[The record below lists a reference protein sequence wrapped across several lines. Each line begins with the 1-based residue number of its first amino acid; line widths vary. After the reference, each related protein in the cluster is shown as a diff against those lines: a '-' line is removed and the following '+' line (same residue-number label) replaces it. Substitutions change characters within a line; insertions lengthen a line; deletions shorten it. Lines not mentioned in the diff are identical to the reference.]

1 MPAKY
6 LPIYLNDHLTGATVG
21 VELAKRARGANEGTE
36 LGTFLSELCSELVAD
51 REALLS
57 IMRSLAIGPSRM
69 KVAAGWTAEKLGRL
83 KLNGEITKYSP
94 LSRLLELEG
103 LDSGIEA
110 KCALWVALQ
119 EIRNEDERLGGAPLD
134 DLIERARSQRVRLEP
149 HRLAAARTAL
159 GD

>member
-1 MPAKY
+1 MPARY

-21 VELAKRARGANEGTE
+21 VELVKRARGANKGTE
-36 LGTFLSELCSELVAD
+36 LGTFLDELCSEIVAD

-57 IMRSLAIGPSRM
+57 LMRSLGVQPSRV
-69 KVAAGWTAEKLGRL
+69 KVVAGWTAEKLGRL

-94 LSRLLELEG
+94 LSRLVELEG
-103 LDSGIEA
+103 LDAGIEA
-110 KCALWVALQ
+110 KRAMWAALQ

-134 DLIERARSQRVRLEP
+134 DLIERARSQRARLEP